1 MVSAEER
8 VTPPGSDSPI
18 RPARRP
24 LAVALL
30 VALVAATLV
39 SIPSLPAA
47 AAGPAPD
54 HSYGGAGDT
63 GAGVVL
69 QCLPADAAPVAGM
82 PAIAAAAIL
91 QLDADVVAAVA
102 SERWVAVPG
111 PAPLVLR
118 DTPAPPSP
126 APPRQS

>member
-1 MVSAEER
+1 M
-8 VTPPGSDSPI
+8 PPGSGSPI
-18 RPARRP
+18 RPGRRP

-54 HSYGGAGDT
+54 HSYGGAHD
-63 GAGVVL
+63 AGSRLVR
-69 QCLPADAAPVAGM
+69 QCLPGDAAPVAGM

-91 QLDADVVAAVA
+91 QLDADVIAAVA
-102 SERWVAVPG
+102 SERWIAIPG
-111 PAPLVLR
+111 PSALVHR

-126 APPRQS
+126 APPRGS